1 MWNNYAYKKD
11 IFFFFFVAFG
21 VVELL
26 QPFIH
31 IFVLIVF
38 SYLKA
43 FAGFNASFKHFK
55 FQYHLVCA
63 ML

>member
-11 IFFFFFVAFG
+11 IFFSFSLHLELQSYSPLFIFF
-21 VVELL
+21 
-26 QPFIH
+26 
-31 IFVLIVF
+31 LIVF

-43 FAGFNASFKHFK
+43 LAGFNASFKHFK
-55 FQYHLVCA
+55 SQYHLVCA